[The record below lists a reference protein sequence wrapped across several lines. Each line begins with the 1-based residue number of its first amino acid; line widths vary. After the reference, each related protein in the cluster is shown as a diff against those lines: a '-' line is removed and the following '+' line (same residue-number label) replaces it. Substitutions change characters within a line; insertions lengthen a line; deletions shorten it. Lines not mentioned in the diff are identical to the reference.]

1 MLNVIGYTARI
12 VFSSLAQGGGPERNG
27 IVFILPDLNGFVF
40 ISVAG
45 STSSPDRFSFLET
58 QIRIHLLK
66 LQSQSEEE
74 KS

>member
-45 STSSPDRFSFLET
+45 STSRSGSIFFFGNTDPDSPVKIAVSV
-58 QIRIHLLK
+58 
-66 LQSQSEEE
+66 
-74 KS
+74 